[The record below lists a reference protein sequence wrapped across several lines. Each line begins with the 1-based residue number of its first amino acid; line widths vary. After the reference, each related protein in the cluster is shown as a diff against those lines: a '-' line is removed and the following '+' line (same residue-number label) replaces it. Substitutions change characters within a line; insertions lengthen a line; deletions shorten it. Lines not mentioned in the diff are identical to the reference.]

1 MTRIIPFSER
11 ISCTVD
17 EACQASG
24 LGRTKLYE
32 ALAEGRLA
40 STKID
45 NRRLIIVASLLEMLK
60 PERLDDA
67 A

>member
-1 MTRIIPFSER
+1 MSVPFSER
-11 ISCTVD
+11 PTCSIA

-32 ALAEGRLA
+32 AMADGRLT
-40 STKID
+40 SIKID
-45 NRRLIIVASLLEMLK
+45 NRRLVVVPSLLKMLE
-60 PERLDDA
+60 PERLNDA